1 MNIAPRQL
9 ENILFAYDKHQ
20 TVAALGDIVDC
31 KNAVDKG
38 VLLTNNGTYFERI
51 TEIKPNFDNGEVKL
65 IAVMEFPPICE
76 LTPDDAQALRE
87 IFQRAE
93 FTYCFG
99 DDEAIYETTLEI
111 NGYTID
117 YRSSSRDARIGDLI
131 AALSEEDAQ
140 TISYIL
146 GGYINVECLP
156 PYLSP

>member
-1 MNIAPRQL
+1 MQAV
-9 ENILFAYDKHQ
+9 D
-20 TVAALGDIVDC
+20 ALGDIVDC

-38 VLLTNNGTYFERI
+38 VLLTNNGAYFERI

-65 IAVMEFPPICE
+65 VEVMELPPTCE

-111 NGYTID
+111 NGYTIA

-131 AALSEEDAQ
+131 ATLSEEDAQ

-146 GGYINVECLP
+146 GGYINVE
-156 PYLSP
+156 

>member
-1 MNIAPRQL
+1 MGFSMNIAPQPL
-9 ENILFAYDKHQ
+9 EHILFAYNDKQ
-20 TVAALGDIVDC
+20 AVDALGFIVDC

-38 VLLTNNGTYFERI
+38 VLLTDNGAYFERI

-65 IAVMEFPPICE
+65 VEVDMGLPPTCE

-93 FTYCFG
+93 FSYCFG
-99 DDEAIYETTLEI
+99 DNDAVYETTLEI
-111 NGYTID
+111 NGYTIA

-131 AALSEEDAQ
+131 ATLSEADAQ

-146 GGYINVECLP
+146 GGYINVE
-156 PYLSP
+156 